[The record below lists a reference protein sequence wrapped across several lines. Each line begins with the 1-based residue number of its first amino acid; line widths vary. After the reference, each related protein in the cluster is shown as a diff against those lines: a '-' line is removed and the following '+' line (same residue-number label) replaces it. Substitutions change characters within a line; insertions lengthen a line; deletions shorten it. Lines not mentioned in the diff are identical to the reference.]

1 MAIKKSVTT
10 AYGIDVSD
18 AYHRV
23 ESVVLL
29 EKTAISYNLRSYKD
43 ASGLP
48 FFAERYI
55 TSGYD
60 INGDNP
66 LAQAYAY
73 VKTLPEFSCAV
84 DC

>member
-1 MAIKKSVTT
+1 MAIKKTVMTVH
-10 AYGIDVSD
+10 GIEVAD

-23 ESVVLL
+23 EGVTLQG
-29 EKTAISYNLRSYKD
+29 KTSISYSLRSYKNS
-43 ASGLP
+43 SGLP
-48 FFAERYI
+48 FFEEQYI
-55 TSGYD
+55 TSDYD

-73 VKTLPEFSCAV
+73 VKTLPEFTGSV